1 MFTTITQAERDELGV
16 SQLPDS
22 PQITAARLK
31 ELFDSLGNLAID
43 KFITHIEEIS
53 ANTAAGN
60 IGVTV
65 PEGYSAVENMQS
77 LIDEIVLKLNET
89 MNMRHTHANKDTL
102 DAITSEIK
110 TGYDNIVAL
119 LAGINTIQNN
129 LSDSAQ
135 GIPNA
140 HAVVDYVRTQINNAP
155 YVKPT
160 QLTDAIY
167 PVGTVYQTTSAS
179 FDPSSKFGGVWSLR
193 STVSGVKS
201 FERTA

>member
-43 KFITHIEEIS
+43 KFITHIDEITE
-53 ANTAAGN
+53 NTAAGN
-60 IGVTV
+60 IGVVV
-65 PEGYSAVENMQS
+65 PADYSAVENLQS
-77 LIDEIVLKLNET
+77 LLDEIILKLNET
-89 MNMRHTHANKDTL
+89 MGMRHTHVNKDTL

-110 TGYDNIVAL
+110 TGYDNVVSL
-119 LAGINTIQNN
+119 LTGITAIQTN
-129 LSDSAQ
+129 LSDSTAY
-135 GIPNA
+135 IPSS
-140 HAVVDYVRTQINNAP
+140 HAVADYVRTQIANAN
-155 YVKPT
+155 YVKPN

-167 PVGTVYQTTSAS
+167 PIGTVYQTTSAT
-179 FDPSSKFGGVWSLR
+179 FDPNSKFGGVWSLR
-193 STVSGVKS
+193 STVSGIKS